1 MGVIKQFI
9 TFGGHHLVQDERVGI
24 ARAEGGVNF
33 EGSMSGVAHGS
44 HGTSPAALQVVANML
59 ASRATRQLLRK
70 Q

>member
-1 MGVIKQFI
+1 MGVINQFI

-44 HGTSPAALQVVANML
+44 HGTSPAALRGQHAG
-59 ASRATRQLLRK
+59 
-70 Q
+70 

>member
-1 MGVIKQFI
+1 MYQFR

-44 HGTSPAALQVVANML
+44 HGTSPAALRGQHAG
-59 ASRATRQLLRK
+59 
-70 Q
+70 